1 MKEIDFKTLNFTLL
15 GKDSLFDGDLSL
27 SGDVIIAGGF
37 KGQLKIKDSGKL
49 TIERDSEVEGTIE
62 CDDIEI
68 FGNFSGTIQSSGTVS
83 VRSSAKVSGRLKSNK
98 LSIYPGAYLN
108 IEGNTEE

>member
-15 GKDSLFDGDLSL
+15 GKESNFDGELSL

-37 KGQLKIKDSGKL
+37 KGQLNIKDSGKL
-49 TIERDSEVEGTIE
+49 TLERDAQVEGTIQ

-68 FGNFSGTIQSSGTVS
+68 FGSFSGTIQSSGTVS
-83 VRSSAKVSGRLKSNK
+83 VRSSAIVSGRLKGQK
-98 LSIYPGAYLN
+98 LSIYPGARLN
-108 IEGNTEE
+108 IEGDTE